1 MPLGESVFICLFVL
15 YLFCF
20 AVESIKQETPSRYRN
35 GQEARPNEK
44 EVELTWTFRRKRCY
58 GFCGGGGGGGG
69 EIQAE
74 TDSGKKKDR
83 EPLDNFKY
91 GGEKVRQMSTQ
102 MSEDYQTPPEE
113 I

>member
-1 MPLGESVFICLFVL
+1 MQKRAGSKTKRKGSGTHLDFQEKTPLWVL
-15 YLFCF
+15 
-20 AVESIKQETPSRYRN
+20 Q
-35 GQEARPNEK
+35 G
-44 EVELTWTFRRKRCY
+44 W
-58 GFCGGGGGGGG
+58 GWG

-91 GGEKVRQMSTQ
+91 GEEKARQMSTQ